1 MSGSTSGTDGPT
13 QYGGQ
18 MPSCL
23 RSGVEKRVELSHIDI
38 NYTEA
43 LALRA
48 VGNDQVLHIPHGLLL
63 SVSQPAG
70 LCLRERDQL

>member
-43 LALRA
+43 LALGQLVMIKFSTFRMA
-48 VGNDQVLHIPHGLLL
+48 CCCRCH
-63 SVSQPAG
+63 S
-70 LCLRERDQL
+70 LRVCV